1 MKVKSEKK
9 EKSQALG
16 YILSLA
22 AMAAMVGL
30 FKASMR
36 SAFVK
41 SAQTSFAAVLNFSGR
56 TGAREEETL
65 RKAVARASVQCYA
78 IEGRYPPSV
87 EYLEE
92 NYAVQINRKKYNVFY
107 DGFASNVMPEITIIP
122 IDE

>member
-22 AMAAMVGL
+22 AMVAL
-30 FKASMR
+30 FA
-36 SAFVK
+36 
-41 SAQTSFAAVLNFSGR
+41 AAVLNFSGR

>member
-22 AMAAMVGL
+22 AMAAMVAL
-30 FKASMR
+30 FA
-36 SAFVK
+36 
-41 SAQTSFAAVLNFSGR
+41 AAVLNFSGR

-92 NYAVQINRKKYNVFY
+92 HYGIQIDRERYNVFY
-107 DGFASNVMPEITIIP
+107 SGFASNIMPDITVIP
-122 IDE
+122 AKGGEDSEWQP

>member
-22 AMAAMVGL
+22 AMAAMVAL
-30 FKASMR
+30 FA
-36 SAFVK
+36 
-41 SAQTSFAAVLNFSGR
+41 AAVLNFSGR

-92 NYAVQINRKKYNVFY
+92 NYGIQVDRERYSVFY
-107 DGFASNVMPEITIIP
+107 SGFASNVMPDITVV
-122 IDE
+122 ELVQEQ

>member
-22 AMAAMVGL
+22 AMAAMVAL
-30 FKASMR
+30 FA
-36 SAFVK
+36 
-41 SAQTSFAAVLNFSGR
+41 AAVLNFSGR

-78 IEGRYPPSV
+78 SDAG
-87 EYLEE
+87 
-92 NYAVQINRKKYNVFY
+92 NYHHTHRRVGGIQL
-107 DGFASNVMPEITIIP
+107 
-122 IDE
+122 

>member
-22 AMAAMVGL
+22 AMAAMVAL
-30 FKASMR
+30 FA
-36 SAFVK
+36 
-41 SAQTSFAAVLNFSGR
+41 AAVLNFSGR

-92 NYAVQINRKKYNVFY
+92 NYGVRIDRDRYNVFY
-107 DGFASNVMPEITIIP
+107 NGFASNVMPEIVINP
-122 IDE
+122 IEEEEARR

>member
-22 AMAAMVGL
+22 AMAAMVAL
-30 FKASMR
+30 FA
-36 SAFVK
+36 
-41 SAQTSFAAVLNFSGR
+41 AAVLNFSGR
-56 TGAREEETL
+56 TGAREETL